1 MFLALPVVS
10 CSIWFLCMSAVLQQP
25 MAGQHS
31 APMGHRVY
39 LVDVAHLEA
48 LQGSAFLHVAHG
60 RTLCWLALYSI
71 YLSFYLKCSCMLIAR
86 ENGQKEKL
94 KLKSNGVNLTSLCS
108 LSARQLQPKWH
119 RAPNTPCSI
128 PGYEGSPDLK
138 FTCTQALQ
146 TASFT
151 HGQIH

>member
-1 MFLALPVVS
+1 
-10 CSIWFLCMSAVLQQP
+10 MSAVLQQP

-94 KLKSNGVNLTSLCS
+94 KLKSNGVNLTLLCS
-108 LSARQLQPKWH
+108 PSPLKSGLLAGVGWLLLSGWFSWPL
-119 RAPNTPCSI
+119 S
-128 PGYEGSPDLK
+128 EGVK
-138 FTCTQALQ
+138 
-146 TASFT
+146 
-151 HGQIH
+151 

>member
-1 MFLALPVVS
+1 
-10 CSIWFLCMSAVLQQP
+10 MSAVLQQP

-48 LQGSAFLHVAHG
+48 LRGSAFLHVAHG

-94 KLKSNGVNLTSLCS
+94 KLKSNGVNLTSLRS
-108 LSARQLQPKWH
+108 PSPLKSGLLAGVGWLLLSGWFSWPL
-119 RAPNTPCSI
+119 S
-128 PGYEGSPDLK
+128 EGVK
-138 FTCTQALQ
+138 
-146 TASFT
+146 
-151 HGQIH
+151 